1 MQNARTRRHAFTLVE
16 LLVVIGI
23 IAVLIGILL
32 PALNRARAAAS
43 ALKCASNLRSVG
55 QGLAIYVAENKGTY
69 PAAYIY
75 SGMQINGTLG
85 GAGTQIPD
93 QALSGYV
100 HWSSFLYQRKDTG
113 NKSTIFNGTAGWDA
127 FVCPSLD
134 NGGLP
139 PTNTYPGN
147 RDSGQSS
154 DGVSDDVVDFQSPRC
169 AYTVNEAIMPRNK
182 FVLGFQGDTV
192 RPYQFVRASQ
202 VRKTAETVLATE
214 WNPDWRIVSDSGR
227 GDPGATVCKSH
238 RPIHGFIGLTG
249 EQNMEKV
256 APDAFGRRPTYR
268 RATVTDLTGDPQV
281 GQQLNTR
288 LDWVGRN
295 HDRKV
300 LKGGFDIRRSNFLY
314 CDGHVETKSIKETLS
329 PSFQWGERFYSL
341 TVNGDIQPQ

>member
-1 MQNARTRRHAFTLVE
+1 MSNYRTRQRSAFTLVE

-32 PALNRARAAAS
+32 PALQRARESAN
-43 ALKCASNLRSVG
+43 ALKCASNLRSIG
-55 QGLAIYVAENKGTY
+55 QGLSIYVAENKGTY

-75 SGMQINGTLG
+75 NGMRINGTLG
-85 GAGTQIPD
+85 GQGTQVPD
-93 QALSGYV
+93 QALDGYL
-100 HWSSFLYQRKDTG
+100 HWSSFLYQRKDVG
-113 NKSTIFNGTAGWDA
+113 NRNSIFNGTSGWDA
-127 FVCPSLD
+127 FACPSLER
-134 NGGLP
+134 GGLP
-139 PTNTYPGN
+139 PTNTYTTNNDPGQQPDTAN
-147 RDSGQSS
+147 VIDL
-154 DGVSDDVVDFQSPRC
+154 QSPRC

-182 FVLGFQGDTV
+182 FVFGFQGDTV

-214 WNPDWRIVSDSGR
+214 WNSDWRIVADSGR

-238 RPIHGFIGLTG
+238 RPIHGFVGLTG

-256 APDAFGRRPTYR
+256 APDAFGRRPAYR
-268 RATVTDLTGDPQV
+268 RVTTSDLTGDPQV

-300 LKGGFDIRRSNFLY
+300 LKGGFDIRRSNFLF
-314 CDGHVETKSIKETLS
+314 CDGHVETKGILDTLA
-329 PSFQWGERFYSL
+329 PTFQWGERFYSL
-341 TVNGDIQPQ
+341 TVNGDVQPQ